1 MTLIWWR
8 AAVAT
13 GSLVCWLAGGAP
25 LLAQPVPTTPAVP
38 TEAPSPAPDLPSD
51 EVLVLRAELLR
62 REATMLDLRRQ
73 LALERAG
80 LGQAADQALA
90 EQAEQLERLF
100 RAVRQPP
107 AGAVWDWQTL
117 TFRDPA
123 RGDPPEGRD

>member
-1 MTLIWWR
+1 MTSMLWR
-8 AAVAT
+8 VTVA
-13 GSLVCWLAGGAP
+13 GSLAGWLAGGA
-25 LLAQPVPTTPAVP
+25 LSAQTPEPTKPVVL
-38 TEAPSPAPDLPSD
+38 TEASSSPAPDLPSD

-62 REATMLDLRRQ
+62 REATLLDLRRQ

-107 AGAVWDWQTL
+107 SGAVWDWSTL
-117 TFRDPA
+117 TFRP
-123 RGDPPEGRD
+123 PPEPES